1 MSGGKHQA
9 VSATTAMAMG
19 ISAFLL
25 LPIGDAF
32 VKSMAGQWPA
42 TAIATLRYVFGL
54 AAISVLLWRLEGR
67 AGFAL
72 PRPWLQLGR
81 GLAMTLTII
90 CFFAGVQLMP
100 LVDMSAISFVG
111 PIIVSLV
118 SPLIFKEPLNRAAL
132 IAIAIAFPGML
143 LILKPNF
150 ADIGWAA
157 LLPFFSALGFAFT
170 VIFNRMAAGAG
181 SAMQMQFA
189 VVVFSMPMVGA
200 LAVAGALSGY
210 PRLAVPMP
218 DWIMVAKCAVVAVT
232 GTLSHW
238 FLFKA
243 TERLSAAS
251 VAPLTYSQL
260 FMALLLGGA
269 VFGDW
274 PDATALAGCALI
286 VAAGLYLWKA
296 GRG

>member
-1 MSGGKHQA
+1 MGGGKHPAA
-9 VSATTAMAMG
+9 VAMAMG
-19 ISAFLL
+19 IAAFML

-54 AAISVLLWRLEGR
+54 AAISLMLWHSEGR
-67 AGFAL
+67 SGFAL
-72 PRPWLQLGR
+72 PLPWLQLGR
-81 GLAMTLTII
+81 GLAMTLTIT

-100 LVDMSAISFVG
+100 MVDMSAISFTG
-111 PIIVSLV
+111 PIIVALL
-118 SPLIFKEPLNRAAL
+118 SPLIFKERFNRAAL

-157 LLPFFSALGFAFT
+157 LLPFFSAVGFAFT

-189 VVVFSMPMVGA
+189 VVIVSLPMVGA
-200 LAVAGALSGY
+200 LTLAGALSGY
-210 PRLAVPMP
+210 PALAVPMP
-218 DWIMVAKCAVVAVT
+218 DWVMVAKCAVVAVT

-243 TERLSAAS
+243 TEQLSAAT

-260 FMALLLGGA
+260 FMALVLGAA

-274 PDATALAGCALI
+274 PDATALLGCALI
-286 VAAGLYLWKA
+286 VAAGLYLWRK